1 MAVVGRWI
9 FLGWEPD
16 MSKRPYQFK
25 VFRDFDE
32 GWMWT
37 LHAPNGSVIA
47 KSSRGY
53 ESRQHAIRSA
63 RDVMN
68 AIQCADLVCP

>member
-1 MAVVGRWI
+1 
-9 FLGWEPD
+9 
-16 MSKRPYQFK
+16 MSKHPYQFK

-37 LHAPNGSVIA
+37 LHAPNGAVIA
-47 KSSRGY
+47 KSFKGY
-53 ESRQHAIRSA
+53 ETRQHAIRSA

-68 AIQCADLVCP
+68 AIQTADLVCP